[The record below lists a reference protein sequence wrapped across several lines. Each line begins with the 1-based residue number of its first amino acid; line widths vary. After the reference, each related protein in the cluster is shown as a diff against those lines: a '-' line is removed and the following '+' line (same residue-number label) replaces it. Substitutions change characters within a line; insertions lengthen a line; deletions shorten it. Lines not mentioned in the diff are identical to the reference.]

1 LRGIFTTVVLY
12 NQNLKQ
18 ISRVLRKNSTDAERR
33 LWSKLRLKNLDGFQF
48 YRQRIIVN
56 YIVDFY
62 CPRAKLVIEVDGGQ
76 HYHGKTRSDDLKR
89 DEYLRNIGLKIL
101 RFSDRD
107 VLTNMDGVLESV
119 FQNLGVR

>member
-1 LRGIFTTVVLY
+1 LRGIFKTVVLY

-18 ISRVLRKNSTDAERR
+18 ISRVLRKNSTDVERR
-33 LWSKLRLKNLDGFQF
+33 LWSKLRRKNLDGFQF

-76 HYHGKTRSDDLKR
+76 HYYGKTQNDDLKR
-89 DEYLRNIGLKIL
+89 DEYLNSIGIKVL

-119 FQNLGVR
+119 LQNLGVR

>member
-1 LRGIFTTVVLY
+1 VVLY

-48 YRQRIIVN
+48 YRQRILVS

-76 HYHGKTRSDDLKR
+76 HYYGKKHNDDLKR
-89 DEYLRNIGLKIL
+89 DEYLKGIGLKVL

-119 FQNLGVR
+119 LQNLGVR

>member
-1 LRGIFTTVVLY
+1 MVLY

-18 ISRVLRKNSTDAERR
+18 ISRVLRKNSTDVERR
-33 LWSKLRLKNLDGFQF
+33 LWSKLRRKNLDGFQF

-76 HYHGKTRSDDLKR
+76 HYYGKKRNDDLKR
-89 DEYLRNIGLKIL
+89 DDYLSSIGLKVL

-107 VLTNMDGVLESV
+107 VLTNMDGVLENII
-119 FQNLGVR
+119 QNLEERSG

>member
-1 LRGIFTTVVLY
+1 VVLY

-62 CPRAKLVIEVDGGQ
+62 CPRAKLVIEVDGGK
-76 HYHGKTRSDDLKR
+76 HYYGKTRNDDIER
-89 DEYLRNIGLKIL
+89 DEYLCSIGLKVL

-107 VLTNMDGVLESV
+107 VLTNMDGVLE
-119 FQNLGVR
+119 NILNDLKVR

>member
-1 LRGIFTTVVLY
+1 MVLY

-18 ISRVLRKNSTDAERR
+18 ISRVLRKNSTDVERR
-33 LWSKLRLKNLDGFQF
+33 LWSKLRRKNLDGFQF

-76 HYHGKTRSDDLKR
+76 HYYGKTQNDDLKR
-89 DEYLRNIGLKIL
+89 DEYLNSIGIKVL

-107 VLTNMDGVLESV
+107 VLKNMDGVLESV
-119 FQNLGVR
+119 LQNLGVR

>member
-1 LRGIFTTVVLY
+1 MVLY

-18 ISRVLRKNSTDAERR
+18 ISRVLRNNSTDVERR
-33 LWSKLRLKNLDGFQF
+33 LWAKLRRKNLDGFQF

-62 CPRAKLVIEVDGGQ
+62 CPRAKLVIEVDGSQ
-76 HYHGKTRSDDLKR
+76 HYYGKKRIDDIKR
-89 DEYLRNIGLKIL
+89 DEYLISIGLKVL

-107 VLTNMDGVLESV
+107 VLTNMEGVLENILQDLV
-119 FQNLGVR
+119 VR